1 MERNVIYFSRTSY
14 YARDQR
20 ENSRRLDII
29 DSIYMYRK
37 DEHSCYTLLFFF
49 FFFLKKEKEKNRGL
63 HRTASPVVTNFVFKL
78 KRLSFA
84 LRLYYDVN
92 LWVKERQESVMNKD
106 CEDGGEKKYGRIS
119 SMKDARKPRYV
130 MFLCADLR
138 TNIIAEIIILFINT
152 GRGEG
157 GNSPPVCA

>member
-1 MERNVIYFSRTSY
+1 M
-14 YARDQR
+14 
-20 ENSRRLDII
+20 
-29 DSIYMYRK
+29 
-37 DEHSCYTLLFFF
+37 
-49 FFFLKKEKEKNRGL
+49 

-152 GRGEG
+152 GGGGETVRLCVHENAWMRFNRGG
-157 GNSPPVCA
+157 